1 MTVVFVFADPS
12 MFIVGGYL
20 ITYAQLAQIGERRG
34 ISIPD
39 GEADIL
45 NRSLREKGYESI
57 FALPVDW
64 PRRTETTR
72 GRPMI
77 LIASRKRHD
86 YLIHLADCVPF
97 EENEDDLKVKGWL
110 AFNGITDAPFTTI
123 PDPLCKYNENGY
135 EMD

>member
-1 MTVVFVFADPS
+1 ML
-12 MFIVGGYL
+12 IVGGYL
-20 ITYAQLAQIGERRG
+20 ITLAQLAQIGARRG
-34 ISIPD
+34 LTIEN
-39 GEADIL
+39 GEAHIL
-45 NRSLREKGYESI
+45 NRDLRRKGYESI

-72 GRPMI
+72 GRTMI
-77 LIASRKRHD
+77 LIASRRRDD

-135 EMD
+135 DQD